1 MEFSV
6 SYGGIYYI
14 CIWTQVQYTSKHREC
29 GVRFHIAFN
38 LSSVVI
44 DEPLTLINKTISF
57 SAASYV

>member
-44 DEPLTLINKTISF
+44 DEPLL
-57 SAASYV
+57 